1 MLKSGPYENKKNILR
16 GAKDDFNFFSDF
28 TYKT

>member
-1 MLKSGPYENKKNILR
+1 MLKSGPYEKQKKYTE